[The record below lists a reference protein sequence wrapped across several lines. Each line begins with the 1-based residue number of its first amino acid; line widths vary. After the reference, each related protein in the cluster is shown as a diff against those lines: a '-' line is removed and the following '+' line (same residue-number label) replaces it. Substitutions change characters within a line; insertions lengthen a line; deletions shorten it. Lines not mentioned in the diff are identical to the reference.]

1 MLNFI
6 LGRKGS
12 GKTAMGHKILK
23 TAIENG
29 SEAMLI
35 VPKQF
40 TFESDKGI
48 LSVMSAEKACRV
60 EVLSFLRLC
69 HMALQTYGGIKKP
82 IAREGVRSILMS
94 VAINSVSD
102 SLIAFSKHKNE
113 ISLTQKMLSQLD
125 EMKNNGIT
133 PEKLEK
139 CAETVGDSV
148 LSAKMRETALVCRAY
163 DAVVTQSYFDDGDL
177 LGEVADIL
185 AGTDFFKN
193 KTIVIDGFSAFSF
206 GEYRLICEMLKKA
219 DNVYVTLCAESL
231 DSVSDLSPFAVTA
244 ATARRL
250 RLIAGNNSIEIG
262 ETIRAER
269 NNYPEDIEA
278 IEKNLYLPD
287 YKTTDKCDNVSV
299 ICCNSI
305 QNECDTVGRKI
316 KALIRTGEYRCR
328 DIAVIFRQDEKYE
341 SGIKKALKKY
351 GVPLFEDRRQP
362 VSNQPL
368 ISFVR
373 NLLSICTEGFN
384 SDYIFRYCK
393 TGLTQLTV
401 EEVSVLENYVFA
413 WDINGK
419 KWLSEWKENPN
430 GFSVRDD
437 EKSLELLGKINSYRK
452 TVVLP
457 VEKLRTETEFS
468 KGKDIASKLYYF
480 LRDNKVD
487 ESLKKYALLLEEKGL
502 HELALEQEQVW
513 DILMECLDEIGSA
526 LGENYITVKRFLELF
541 EITVSTKSL
550 GKLPDGFDEVSI
562 VSAER
567 ALTKKSKVAFLVGM
581 NADVFPLTHGD
592 SGIFSRRERLK
603 IAEGGIEDFD
613 NLRDLTL
620 KERLLCYNALSC
632 CSEKLIL
639 SYSLSDGSGKD
650 MTKSECV
657 EWVEKILPVLKE
669 SFSSESEI
677 AELIESEGSAYEV
690 MAKNWHNDTP
700 EVNAL
705 KKYFLSKEE
714 YKGRIDTLKSALSGE
729 NFSFEDEKNAL
740 ELFGRKLYFSSTQ
753 LDNYTECPFKYF
765 CRYGLRAN
773 PRLKA
778 ELDGAKSGNV
788 IHDVLENILRKYK
801 GREFLNLTSEQL
813 DEEIKILLKEYLDS
827 YMGGEEDKSERFIY
841 LYNRMHKILMR
852 ITEKIIEEFLQSEF
866 EMSDFE
872 LSIGP
877 DEKVKS
883 FTIDLEEGVAS
894 FMGKIDRVDRLDLD
908 GKRYIRVVDYKTGVK
923 QFNLSDVLGGINM
936 QMLLYLISIWRNG
949 QGEYE
954 NIIPSGVLY
963 FPARIVPNN
972 AQRGSDED
980 ALRKGRYLN
989 TKMSGMLLYDEEV
1002 IRRMDKNLDGIFIPA
1017 KFDKKKDCLTG
1028 QFITFGQFELLA
1040 QRLDGY
1046 IKQIG
1051 DSIHKGLVGARPVFG
1066 NGNTDI
1072 CSYCNYS
1079 DICMNKTKQPRYI
1092 EKLKHEECLGILEGG
1107 EENVEKLDTV
1117 TA

>member
-12 GKTAMGHKILK
+12 GKTAIGHRILK
-23 TAIENG
+23 SAIENG

-48 LSVMSAEKACRV
+48 LSVMTADKACRV
-60 EVLSFLRLC
+60 EVLSFSRLC
-69 HMALQTYGGIKKP
+69 HIALQTYGGIKKP
-82 IAREGVRSILMS
+82 IARDGVRSILMS
-94 VAINSVSD
+94 VALDSVSD
-102 SLIAFSKHKNE
+102 SLTAFAKHKNE

-133 PEKLEK
+133 PEALEK
-139 CAETVGDSV
+139 CAEAVGDSV
-148 LSAKMRETALVCRAY
+148 LSSKMRETALVCRAY
-163 DAVVTQSYFDDGDL
+163 NAVVSQSYFDDGDL
-177 LGEVADIL
+177 LGKVADIL
-185 AGTDFFKN
+185 SGTDFFKG
-193 KTIVIDGFSAFSF
+193 KTIVIDGFSSFSF

-219 DNVYVTLCAESL
+219 ENVYITLCAESL

-250 RLIAGNNSIEIG
+250 RLLAGNNGVEIG
-262 ETIRAER
+262 KIITAER
-269 NNYPEDIEA
+269 KNYPEDIET

-299 ICCNSI
+299 ICCNNI

-328 DIAVIFRQDEKYE
+328 DISVIFRQDEKYE

-373 NLLSICTEGFN
+373 NLLSICAEGFT

-393 TGLTQLTV
+393 TGLTDLSV

-413 WDINGK
+413 WDINGT

-430 GFSVRDD
+430 GLSVRDD
-437 EKSLELLGKINSYRK
+437 EESDELLRKINSYRER
-452 TVVLP
+452 VVLP
-457 VEKLRTETEFS
+457 IEKLKSETEFS
-468 KGKDIASKLYYF
+468 KGKDIAARLYYF

-487 ESLKKYALLLEEKGL
+487 ESLKSYALLLEEKGL

-513 DILMECLDEIGSA
+513 ELLMEALDEIGSA
-526 LGENYITVKRFLELF
+526 LGENYLTVKRFLELF

-581 NADVFPLTHGD
+581 NTDVFPLLHGD
-592 SGIFSRRERLK
+592 SGIFSRRERVK
-603 IAEGGIEDFD
+603 IAMGGIEDFD

-620 KERLLCYNALSC
+620 KERFLCYNALSC

-657 EWVEKILPVLKE
+657 EWVEKILPALKE
-669 SFSSESEI
+669 SYSSDDGI

-705 KKYFLSKEE
+705 KEYFYEKEE
-714 YKGRIDTLKSALSGE
+714 YSSKIDALKGALSGE
-729 NFSFEDEKNAL
+729 NFSFTDEKNAL
-740 ELFGRKLYFSSTQ
+740 ELFGRRLYFSSTQ

-778 ELDGAKSGNV
+778 ELDGAKSGNA
-788 IHDVLENILRKYK
+788 IHDVLENLLGKYK

-813 DEEIKILLKEYLDS
+813 DEEIKILLREYLDS

-841 LYNRMHKILMR
+841 LYNRMHKILIS
-852 ITEKIIEEFLQSEF
+852 ITEKIIEEFSQSEF

-872 LSIGP
+872 LCIGP

-883 FTIDLEEGVAS
+883 FTVDLKEGIAS

-908 GKRYIRVVDYKTGVK
+908 GKRYIRVVDYKTGPK

-954 NIIPSGVLY
+954 NIVPSGVLY

-980 ALRKGRYLN
+980 TLRKSRYLN

-1017 KFDKKKDCLTG
+1017 KYDKKKDCLTG
-1028 QFITFGQFELLA
+1028 QFITLGQFELLA
-1040 QRLDGY
+1040 QMLDSY

-1066 NGNTDI
+1066 NGNTDV

-1079 DICMNKTKQPRYI
+1079 DICMNKNKEPRYI

-1107 EENVEKLDTV
+1107 EGNVEKLDTG

>member
-12 GKTAMGHKILK
+12 GKTAIGHNILK
-23 TAIENG
+23 GAIEKG

-48 LSVMSAEKACRV
+48 LSVMTADKACRV
-60 EVLSFLRLC
+60 EVLSFVRLC
-69 HMALQTYGGIKKP
+69 HIALQTYGGIKKP
-82 IAREGVRSILMS
+82 IARDGVRSILMS
-94 VAINSVSD
+94 VALNSISD
-102 SLIAFSKHKNE
+102 SLTAFAKHKNE
-113 ISLTQKMLSQLD
+113 ISLTQKMLAQLD
-125 EMKNNGIT
+125 EMKSNGIT
-133 PEKLEK
+133 PEKLER
-139 CAETVGDSV
+139 CAEEIGDSV
-148 LSAKMRETALVCRAY
+148 LASKMRETALVCRAY
-163 DAVVTQSYFDDGDL
+163 DAVVSQSYFDDGDL
-177 LGEVADIL
+177 LKEVADIL
-185 AGTDFFKN
+185 AGTDFFQN
-193 KTIVIDGFSAFSF
+193 KTIVIDGFSSFSF
-206 GEYRLICEMLKKA
+206 GEYRIICEMLKKA
-219 DNVYVTLCAESL
+219 ENVYVTLCADSL
-231 DSVSDLSPFAVTA
+231 DGVSDLSPFAVTA

-250 RLIAGNNSIEIG
+250 RLIAGNNSIEMGKII
-262 ETIRAER
+262 TSER
-269 NNYPEDIEA
+269 KNYPVDIEA

-287 YKTTDKCDNVSV
+287 YKTADKCNNVSV
-299 ICCNSI
+299 ICCNDI

-328 DIAVIFRQDEKYE
+328 DISVIFRQDEKYE

-368 ISFVR
+368 ISLVR
-373 NLLSICTEGFN
+373 NLLSICAEGFS

-393 TGLTQLTV
+393 TGLTELTV
-401 EEVSVLENYVFA
+401 EEVSILENYVFA
-413 WDINGK
+413 WDINGT

-430 GFSVRDD
+430 GFSVKDD
-437 EKSLELLGKINSYRK
+437 EESKELLRKINSYRE
-452 TVVLP
+452 TIVLP
-457 VEKLRTETEFS
+457 IERLKSETEFS
-468 KGKDIASKLYYF
+468 EGKGIAAKIYYF

-487 ESLKKYALLLEEKGL
+487 ENLKRYAVLLEEKGM

-513 DILMECLDEIGSA
+513 DILMETLDEIGPA
-526 LGENYITVKRFLELF
+526 LGESYLTAKRFLELF

-567 ALTKKSKVAFLVGM
+567 AITKKTRVAFLVGM
-581 NADVFPLTHGD
+581 NTDVFPLVHGD
-592 SGIFSRRERLK
+592 SGIFSRRERVK
-603 IAEGGIEDFD
+603 IAAEGIEELD
-613 NLRDLTL
+613 NLRDLTV
-620 KERLLCYNALSC
+620 KERFLCYNALS
-632 CSEKLIL
+632 SAEERLIL
-639 SYSLSDGSGKD
+639 CYSLSDGSGKD
-650 MTKSECV
+650 MAGSECI
-657 EWVEKILPVLKE
+657 EWVKKILPMLKE
-669 SFSSESEI
+669 SYSTDAGI
-677 AELIESEGSAYEV
+677 DELIESEGSAYEV
-690 MAKNWHNDTP
+690 MAKNWHKDTP
-700 EVNAL
+700 KVNSL
-705 KKYFLSKEE
+705 KKYFCEKEE
-714 YKGRIDTLKSALSGE
+714 YSGKIEALEGALSGE
-729 NFSFEDEKNAL
+729 NFRFTDEKNAL
-740 ELFGRKLYFSSTQ
+740 ELFGRRLYFSSTQ

-778 ELDGAKSGNV
+778 ELDGAKSGNA
-788 IHDVLENILRKYK
+788 IHDVLEKLLRKYK
-801 GREFLNLTSEQL
+801 GREFLSLTSEQL
-813 DEEIKILLKEYLDS
+813 EEEIKILLREYLDS
-827 YMGGEEDKSERFIY
+827 YMGGTEDKSQRFIY
-841 LYNRMHKILMR
+841 LYNRMHKILIS
-852 ITEKIIEEFLQSEF
+852 ITQKIIDEFSQSEF

-872 LSIGP
+872 LCIGP

-883 FTIDLEEGVAS
+883 FAVDLDEGIAS
-894 FMGKIDRVDRLDLD
+894 FMGKIDRVDRLDLN
-908 GKRYIRVVDYKTGVK
+908 GKRYIRVIDYKTGPK

-972 AQRGSDED
+972 AQRSSDE
-980 ALRKGRYLN
+980 ASLRTGRYLN

-1002 IRRMDKNLDGIFIPA
+1002 IRKMDKNLDGIFIPA
-1017 KFDKKKDCLTG
+1017 KYDEKKDCLTG
-1028 QFITFGQFELLA
+1028 QFISFGQFELLA
-1040 QRLDGY
+1040 KRLDSY

-1072 CSYCNYS
+1072 CSYCDYS
-1079 DICMNKTKQPRYI
+1079 DICMNKTKEPRYI
-1092 EKLKHEECLGILEGG
+1092 EKLKHDECLGILEGG
-1107 EENVEKLDTV
+1107 EENVEELDCG